1 MHIIKYS
8 QIRFFSTPHMLWKIH
23 EVSWFK
29 TSKKNLYRLETLALF
44 LLHFFS
50 TAHSTGWWKIT
61 SCLWLRHWSLPLPR
75 LGLCHNSFEPLT
87 IGTWTG
93 DIFSSLRSVIRKIRS
108 KVNKCQRKIS
118 TFSGILRFQNIWGNL
133 HPELKVHPSR

>member
-8 QIRFFSTPHMLWKIH
+8 QLTFSTPHMLWKIH

-29 TSKKNLYRLETLALF
+29 IRNISIIF
-44 LLHFFS
+44 FLHFFS
-50 TAHSTGWWKIT
+50 TAHNTGWWKIT
-61 SCLWLRHWSLPLPR
+61 SCLWLRHWSLPLLR

-93 DIFSSLRSVIRKIRS
+93 DIFSSLRLVIRKIRT

>member
-29 TSKKNLYRLETLALF
+29 IRNISSIF
-44 LLHFFS
+44 FLHFFS
-50 TAHSTGWWKIT
+50 TAHNTGWWKIT
-61 SCLWLRHWSLPLPR
+61 SCLWLRHWSLPLLR

-93 DIFSSLRSVIRKIRS
+93 DIFSSLRLVIRKIRS

-133 HPELKVHPSR
+133 HPELKVHLSR

>member
-29 TSKKNLYRLETLALF
+29 IRNISSIF
-44 LLHFFS
+44 FLHFFS
-50 TAHSTGWWKIT
+50 TAHNTGWWKIT
-61 SCLWLRHWSLPLPR
+61 SCLWLRHWSLPLLR

-87 IGTWTG
+87 IGTWTD

-118 TFSGILRFQNIWGNL
+118 TVSGILRFQNIWGNL